1 MKLIGRG
8 CLGAIM
14 GATVSGII
22 SGLALYP
29 FLKPEHKSADLE
41 RFTFYVFGIVLC
53 MVLGA
58 VIGAVWRIWPKF

>member
-1 MKLIGRG
+1 
-8 CLGAIM
+8 M

-29 FLKPEHKSADLE
+29 FFKPEYKSADLE
-41 RFTFYVFGIVLC
+41 RFTFYVFGIGIC

-58 VIGAVWRIWPKF
+58 VIGAIWRSWPKS

>member
-1 MKLIGRG
+1 
-8 CLGAIM
+8 M